1 MKFDR
6 RNFLAGLAIS
16 AAGTALGVKSAFGKE
31 IFISTV
37 EDKGDLGI
45 KNSNKR
51 ILPTALEKGSIVAFS
66 SPASPT
72 NPWEIQNAKKY
83 YENMGCKVIIGDT
96 IKNQK
101 NDFRYLAASDK
112 ARAEEFMNFVKDPKV
127 NAIICG
133 RGGFG
138 SQRIIPLLNFDE
150 FIFNPKIIMGFSDI
164 TALLLAIFKKSNL
177 VTFHGPVATETL
189 NEFTKVNVRNT
200 IFKQYSNINF
210 KGYFPKALTL
220 VEGSATGEII
230 GGNLTMICSL
240 LGTEYEINTQ
250 DKILFIEDVAEN
262 AYEVDRM
269 IMQLLLANKLQFTK
283 AIIIGDFKNLNV
295 RRPFYPNRGFTI
307 KEVLEQHLK
316 SLNIPSI
323 VGFPFGHEEN
333 KIVLPIGI
341 NSLVDTKKKYFEI
354 LENSVI

>member
-6 RNFLAGLAIS
+6 RKFLTGMAIS
-16 AAGTALGVKSAFGKE
+16 AVGTALGAKSVFGKE
-31 IFISTV
+31 ILNTKI
-37 EDKGDLGI
+37 EDKGEIGI
-45 KNSNKR
+45 KCSSKR
-51 ILPTALEKGSIVAFS
+51 ILPAALEKGSVVAFS

-72 NPWEIQNAKKY
+72 NLWEIQFSKKY
-83 YENMGCKVIIGDT
+83 YEKMGCKVIIGDT

-112 ARAEEFMNFVKDPKV
+112 ARADEFMNFVKNPAV

-138 SQRIIPLLNFDE
+138 SQRIIPYLNFDE
-150 FIFNPKIIMGFSDI
+150 FTFNPKIIMGYSDI
-164 TALLLAIFKKSNL
+164 TALILAIFKKTNL

-189 NEFTKVNVRNT
+189 NEFTKVNLRNS

-210 KGYFPKALTL
+210 KGFFPNSITM
-220 VEGSATGEII
+220 VEGSASGEII

-240 LGTEYEINTQ
+240 LGTEYEIDTQ
-250 DKILFIEDVAEN
+250 DKILFIEDVAEH
-262 AYEVDRM
+262 AYQVDRM
-269 IMQLLLANKLQFTK
+269 IMQLMLANKLQFTK
-283 AIIIGDFKNLNV
+283 AIIVGGFKNLNI
-295 RRPFYPNRGFTI
+295 RKSFYPNRGYTI
-307 KEVLEQHLK
+307 KEVLEQYLK

-323 VGFPFGHEEN
+323 VGFPFGHEDN
-333 KIVLPIGI
+333 KIILPFGI
-341 NSLVDTKKKYFEI
+341 NSMVDTKKKYFEI